1 MLFAAKTGHV
11 VEGGGAAAPGTTPTP
26 TGARAANTKPGT
38 GRIRH
43 ALPHLRKRY
52 PATSVYAQCV
62 PAFSRTSCGAGFL
75 RNASHNLFVDA
86 SAGGGGGGGTM
97 TITITGATLV
107 ARVDAVVHVTYV
119 CDQLFDPFT
128 GFPVP
133 ASETSG
139 NIFVSMQERVG
150 SSVANGNGGAST
162 MPACDRRCLF
172 PAQAG
177 GRSTGRHYATCHL
190 RSNGYP
196 GPAAAAPHPARHPPC
211 ALRAVVTR
219 LHDFRRQPQPRHV
232 WVIRPV

>member
-1 MLFAAKTGHV
+1 MKVLRRSALALATVATIGTGAILALSTTSF
-11 VEGGGAAAPGTTPTP
+11 GAA
-26 TGARAANTKPGT
+26 
-38 GRIRH
+38 
-43 ALPHLRKRY
+43 
-52 PATSVYAQCV
+52 
-62 PAFSRTSCGAGFL
+62 FL
-75 RNASHNLFVDA
+75 RHASHNLFVDA

-162 MPACDRRCLF
+162 MPACDRTPTFSGTPNQVDVLVAPSGAPF
-172 PAQAG
+172 KKGTAVAQAFGSACENPSFSSG
-177 GRSTGRHYATCHL
+177 GV
-190 RSNGYP
+190 
-196 GPAAAAPHPARHPPC
+196 GPCDSGQSDP
-211 ALRAVVTR
+211 T
-219 LHDFRRQPQPRHV
+219 
-232 WVIRPV
+232 VITISK